1 MGDEKKAKI
10 LAAAL
15 SVFLRY
21 GFRRV
26 TMNDIAEAAGM
37 SRAAL
42 YLLFRNKEDIFVG
55 VFGQWVDDTVAA
67 IRAEMDA
74 ASAAVEKIARAFEIW
89 AVQPFDMVM
98 NSPEAKELVEC
109 SFDFAED
116 YLKQGYAKFEAAI
129 TPVVASLAG
138 RRGDGVRMEPDRIA
152 HVLASAVRGFKQSA
166 ATPDELRALIRAL
179 LVLSFGGEG
188 SGGIG

>member
-1 MGDEKKAKI
+1 MGDDKKAKI
-10 LAAAL
+10 LTAAQA
-15 SVFLRY
+15 VFLRY
-21 GFRRV
+21 GFKRV
-26 TMNDIAEAAGM
+26 TMNDIAEGAGI

-42 YLLFRNKEDIFVG
+42 YLLFKNKEDIFAG
-55 VFGQWVDDTVAA
+55 VFAQWVDDTVTS
-67 IRAEMDA
+67 IGTEMDKVSTPA
-74 ASAAVEKIARAFEIW
+74 AKIECAFEIW
-89 AVQPFDMVM
+89 AVQPFEMVM

-116 YLKQGYAKFEAAI
+116 SLKKGYAKFEAAI

-166 ATPDELRALIRAL
+166 ATPDELRSLIKAL

-188 SGGIG
+188 SETA